1 MYVMMFPENPFAGL
15 NKHELSK
22 KKICHDA
29 WSQTDEVRSDRD
41 HPLFASLLQGLEE
54 IVHTGLTVQSWDNRP
69 ALELHVHEA
78 DSSDHSSS
86 ESALEEIG
94 EQKTG
99 VSVRFGHCTNSLIVR
114 VILSTWF
121 DHLVESSFL

>member
-1 MYVMMFPENPFAGL
+1 MMFTENPFAGL

-29 WSQTDEVRSDRD
+29 ETQTEDVRFDRD

-54 IVHTGLTVQSWDNRP
+54 IVHYQSGLTAQSWDNRP
-69 ALELHVHEA
+69 ALELHEHEA

-86 ESALEEIG
+86 ESVVFEDMG
-94 EQKTG
+94 E
-99 VSVRFGHCTNSLIVR
+99 H
-114 VILSTWF
+114 
-121 DHLVESSFL
+121 

>member
-1 MYVMMFPENPFAGL
+1 MFPENPFAGL

-22 KKICHDA
+22 KKIFHDA
-29 WSQTDEVRSDRD
+29 ESQTEDLHRDRD

-69 ALELHVHEA
+69 ALELHVHEP

-86 ESALEEIG
+86 ESVPEEIG
-94 EQKTG
+94 E
-99 VSVRFGHCTNSLIVR
+99 R
-114 VILSTWF
+114 
-121 DHLVESSFL
+121 

>member
-1 MYVMMFPENPFAGL
+1 MPQKIPLKVLGTILLNIVVKHFYVMMFPENPFAGL

-22 KKICHDA
+22 KKIVHDA
-29 WSQTDEVRSDRD
+29 WSQTEDVRADRD

-54 IVHTGLTVQSWDNRP
+54 IVHTGLTAQSWDNRP

-86 ESALEEIG
+86 ESALEEMG
-94 EQKTG
+94 E
-99 VSVRFGHCTNSLIVR
+99 H
-114 VILSTWF
+114 
-121 DHLVESSFL
+121 